1 MAYDDEQVNPRR
13 DLDDIEMPTT
23 YSGEVVQGATLV
35 TDQVFVQ
42 LDHVDQE
49 DDDDISPIPQRVGPC
64 TWSSRGVDFPKVRDR
79 VLVAFSDSGEPWLVE
94 WTPLIPTPISG
105 TGDKTYTHTQGSTAT
120 VWSVD
125 HNLGKKPSIQSFDN
139 SGNEIIGEVVH
150 INTNSAIITFSQ
162 AVAGVA
168 YCN

>member
-23 YSGEVVQGATLV
+23 YTGEVVQGAT
-35 TDQVFVQ
+35 

-64 TWSSRGVDFPKVRDR
+64 TWSARGLDFPKAGDR
-79 VLVAFSDSGEPWLVE
+79 VLVAFADSGEPWLIE
-94 WTPLIPTPISG
+94 WTPAIPTPLGSG
-105 TGDKTYTHTQGSTAT
+105 TGDKAYTHTQSTPAT
-120 VWSVD
+120 VWSIS
-125 HNLGKKPSIQSFDN
+125 HNLGKNPNITSFDN
-139 SGNEIIGEVVH
+139 SGVENIGEVVH
-150 INTNSAIITFSQ
+150 LNTNSAMITF
-162 AVAGVA
+162 AFAFAGVA